1 MEIKHDT
8 RTIRTRKHLAQAML
22 KLLQSHSLE
31 DINIVEICD
40 KAQVHRTTFYNHFN
54 DKYELFYYLF
64 DEIKN
69 EVFDKAIEAHPDS
82 NSTEMYLQIAKN
94 TLDFIDDNR
103 QVFIQILQHNKEEIV
118 IGVFHES
125 LERAIKFLLK
135 QSGQPLGLPMEILA
149 SFYTGGFSSLALLWL
164 NNTNKYSKEEFLIFV
179 KRLVT
184 GRINNQG

>member
-22 KLLQSHSLE
+22 KLLQIHSLE
-31 DINIVEICD
+31 EINIVEICD

-69 EVFDKAIEAHPDS
+69 EVFDKAIEARYE
-82 NSTEMYLQIAKN
+82 NASTEMYLQIAKN

-103 QVFIQILQHNKEEIV
+103 QIFIQILQHNKEEVV

-135 QSGQPLGLPMEILA
+135 QNGQPLGLPIEILA

-164 NNTNKYSKEEFLIFV
+164 SNPTKYTKEEFLMFFKKLLAGKIEA
-179 KRLVT
+179 
-184 GRINNQG
+184 